1 MYLLGGEFIIMFVV
15 LLSVVLVFFFVG
27 VIVVVFGWVF
37 LGSEEI
43 WNELFVVV
51 IVGVVFE

>member
-15 LLSVVLVFFFVG
+15 LLLVVLVFFFVG

>member
-15 LLSVVLVFFFVG
+15 LLLVVLVFFFVG

-37 LGSEEI
+37 LGFEEI

>member
-37 LGSEEI
+37 LGLEEI